1 MERLTSRWLGKRP
14 QVKSD
19 NLNSEEREDERLEY
33 MLAKEM
39 RDQDEEDFKNHE
51 VRTKIGTTLCLP
63 PLSLVKS
70 FLLLGCLIF
79 IGSQALVLRV
89 RSFRD
94 QKGDHMLC

>member
-39 RDQDEEDFKNHE
+39 RD
-51 VRTKIGTTLCLP
+51 
-63 PLSLVKS
+63 
-70 FLLLGCLIF
+70 
-79 IGSQALVLRV
+79 
-89 RSFRD
+89 
-94 QKGDHMLC
+94 